1 MYMIVR
7 WDGTNWVILHYSHDP
22 DDTIRQYER
31 FLEMYA
37 DISLLI
43 DERVLDIHETR
54 MKMKEESKQFAALRK
69 AAKERRTNA
78 TEVGR
83 LANTRQLNTV
93 SERATELDERQ

>member
-7 WDGTNWVILHYSHDP
+7 WDGSQWVILHYSHDP
-22 DDTIRQYER
+22 DDVIRQYAK

-54 MKMKEESKQFAALRK
+54 MKMKDQSRQFKELRD
-69 AAKERRTNA
+69 AAKAR
-78 TEVGR
+78 R
-83 LANTRQLNTV
+83 LANACKPNSI
-93 SERATELDERQ
+93 SERATELDER